1 MAGLRR
7 DESAKLTPAAVAGL
21 VLVASAIACRSAVE
35 APRTPQAKNI
45 PHVLVFAPGP
55 QPVGSP
61 VPDSPDRLPEPT
73 AAYPSLQAA
82 CAVVNAVMEA
92 KLAVEIKRADSVPYE
107 NEFVGGRRIGCEFK
121 AAGKFSARPDTVGS
135 LSVDGDVAAGLTA
148 AGWTDIP
155 RYTADGPDGSAFGLR
170 SRETVCL
177 FRASWDGGDDSDTT
191 YVPSDEWE
199 LVGHCALWEP
209 SDST

>member
-1 MAGLRR
+1 MLGLRGHTQAT
-7 DESAKLTPAAVAGL
+7 SPAMVASLILVAG
-21 VLVASAIACRSAVE
+21 AIACRPAIQPPRPPE
-35 APRTPQAKNI
+35 ASRVPR
-45 PHVLVFAPGP
+45 VLAFAPGP
-55 QPVGSP
+55 EPAGGSST
-61 VPDSPDRLPEPT
+61 DSPPPPEPT
-73 AAYPSLQAA
+73 ATYPSLHAA
-82 CAVVNAVMEA
+82 CDAVNEA
-92 KLAVEIKRADSVPYE
+92 MRARLGVGIKRADSVSYE
-107 NEFVGGRRIGCEFK
+107 NELVQEHRVGCELQ
-121 AAGKFSARPDTVGS
+121 ATGHFSARPDTVGS
-135 LSVDGDVAAGLTA
+135 LSVDGDVAAALTA

-199 LVGHCALWEP
+199 LVGHCAPWEP